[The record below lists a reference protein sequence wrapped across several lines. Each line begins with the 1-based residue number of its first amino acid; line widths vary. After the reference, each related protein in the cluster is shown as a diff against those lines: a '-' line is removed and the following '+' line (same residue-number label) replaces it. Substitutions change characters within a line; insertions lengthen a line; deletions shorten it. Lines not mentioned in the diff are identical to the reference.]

1 MAKQNLADLRKKE
14 VADLAKII
22 IEKRKEAIE
31 QKIELGM
38 GKEKNVRK
46 IKNLRREIAQLIT
59 ISKEKEALNG

>member
-14 VADLAKII
+14 VAELAKII
-22 IEKRKEAIE
+22 TEKRKEAIE

-46 IKNLRREIAQLIT
+46 VKNLRREIAQLIT

>member
-22 IEKRKEAIE
+22 IEKRKEAIV